1 MNMVFYSRLAQLQ
14 PSSQGRYVTIGN
26 FDGVHLGHRAVIDTL
41 KQSASAHH
49 LGCTVVT
56 FEPHPSEFFQP
67 QKAPAR
73 LTNLREKMV
82 QLAHLG
88 VDEVL
93 LLRFNRRLAH
103 LSATDFVEQVLVQA
117 LNTRHLVVGD
127 DFRFG
132 RDRQGDFALL
142 RRMGEKQGFTV
153 GKTQSFCVDK
163 RRVSSTLIRT
173 YLASGELSRAQAL
186 LGRNYSLSGRVIHG
200 DHVGRQWGFPT
211 ANLRVTRKILPL
223 SGIFA
228 VQVHGIAPH
237 ALPGVASI
245 GTRPTVDGQR
255 EHVEVH
261 LLNFQQDIYGHYVTM
276 EFLQRFRD
284 ELRFDS
290 VAALVEQIKRD
301 VCQAQVFFDSLS

>member
-1 MNMVFYSRLAQLQ
+1 MVFYSRLAQLM
-14 PSSQGRYVTIGN
+14 PLSQGRYVTIGN
-26 FDGVHLGHRAVIDTL
+26 FDGVHLGHSAVIDTL
-41 KQSASAHH
+41 KQSASAQH
-49 LGCTVVT
+49 LTCTVVT

-73 LTNLREKMV
+73 LTNLREKVV
-82 QLAHLG
+82 QLASLG

-103 LSATDFVEQVLVQA
+103 LSATDFVQQILVQA
-117 LNTRHLVVGD
+117 LKTRHLVVGD

-142 RRMGEKQGFTV
+142 RHMGESHGFTV
-153 GKTQSFCVDK
+153 AKTPSFCVDNK
-163 RRVSSTLIRT
+163 RVSSTQIRSC
-173 YLASGELSRAQAL
+173 LATGDLSQAQAL
-186 LGRNYSLSGRVIHG
+186 LGRHYSLSGRVIHG

-211 ANLRVTRKILPL
+211 ANLRVKRKILPL

-228 VQVHGIAPH
+228 VQAHGIAPQ
-237 ALPGVASI
+237 ALAGVASI
-245 GTRPTVDGQR
+245 GTRPTVDGKR
-255 EHVEVH
+255 EQVEVH
-261 LLNFQQDIYGHYVTM
+261 LLNFQQDIYGHYVTLD
-276 EFLQRFRD
+276 FLQRFRD

-301 VCQAQVFFDSLS
+301 VCQAQVFFDRYS